1 MTLQRSLK
9 LFSVFTTIAIISAC
23 SSEQEPQAAQPAPAA
38 PTVTVAEVLHERLT
52 EWDEFTGRL
61 EAPESVVLRPRVS
74 GYIEKV
80 AFEEGAIVQAGQP
93 LFYIDSRSFK
103 TEVKRLKAELTEAQS
118 QLKLAELAYN
128 RTKRLTSQN
137 AISKEDYDNRFAE
150 LQQAKAH
157 VQSVEAAL
165 ELAEL
170 NVSYTRVEAPITG
183 RVSRAD
189 VTKGNFVSAGQTKLT
204 TLVSTEKVYAY
215 FDADEHTYL
224 KYTKLAQEGTRADD
238 RSAKNPVFMALANE
252 SEYPHQG
259 YIDFVDNRIN
269 PSTGTI
275 RGRAVFENEKGN
287 FTPGLFARLQLI
299 GSASYQGILIDDKAI
314 GTDLNNKFVLVLDEN
329 NTVQYRP
336 IKMGEKVNGLRIV
349 SQGLQ
354 PGERIVVKGL
364 QRVRPGTPV
373 NPQEGQMATPEQVA
387 QLHRLQAKV
396 DQVLIASGAHTDLNA
411 SDSQTSDLLAADVST
426 KAHSEQLPQQ
436 GHL

>member
-1 MTLQRSLK
+1 
-9 LFSVFTTIAIISAC
+9 
-23 SSEQEPQAAQPAPAA
+23 
-38 PTVTVAEVLHERLT
+38 
-52 EWDEFTGRL
+52 
-61 EAPESVVLRPRVS
+61 
-74 GYIEKV
+74 
-80 AFEEGAIVQAGQP
+80 
-93 LFYIDSRSFK
+93 
-103 TEVKRLKAELTEAQS
+103 
-118 QLKLAELAYN
+118 
-128 RTKRLTSQN
+128 
-137 AISKEDYDNRFAE
+137 
-150 LQQAKAH
+150 
-157 VQSVEAAL
+157 
-165 ELAEL
+165 
-170 NVSYTRVEAPITG
+170 
-183 RVSRAD
+183 
-189 VTKGNFVSAGQTKLT
+189 
-204 TLVSTEKVYAY
+204 
-215 FDADEHTYL
+215 
-224 KYTKLAQEGTRADD
+224 
-238 RSAKNPVFMALANE
+238 MALANE